1 MKVIAGDDVTKVVAD
16 HAGEIR
22 DLRRVEVYYS
32 ALATREMRRDS
43 PTPPTAFVYGLLG
56 GKYPNASED
65 NLILTYDAAG
75 VFYQAAN
82 TAYRSGGLLSK
93 GDILYELARTS
104 AGSAWNGSSGVV
116 DFAGTERHDPVD
128 KSIAIMRRDRT
139 RRPHRP
145 LRAARH
151 RGGTLGGP
159 SLREPPRRAHRLR
172 YGPLTQMAR
181 S

>member
-1 MKVIAGDDVTKVVAD
+1 VKVIAGDDVTKVVAD

-43 PTPPTAFVYGLLG
+43 PTPPTAFVYSLLG

-75 VFYQAAN
+75 VFCQAAN
-82 TAYRSGGLLSK
+82 TAYRSGGLPSK

-128 KSIAIMRRDRT
+128 KSIAIMRMGETGPAVPIVRCGQLDIEEE
-139 RRPHRP
+139 PSADP
-145 LRAARH
+145 LCANLPDAPT
-151 RGGTLGGP
+151 G
-159 SLREPPRRAHRLR
+159 
-172 YGPLTQMAR
+172 
-181 S
+181 